1 MSQKSIIGTSVRRND
16 LLAKVTGDAKYVA
29 DMHLP
34 GMLYARTKR
43 SNVAHARIVKI
54 DTSRALALPE

>member
-1 MSQKSIIGTSVRRND
+1 MSQKSIIGTSVKRND

-34 GMLYARTKR
+34 GLLYART
-43 SNVAHARIVKI
+43 
-54 DTSRALALPE
+54 